1 VGGFRGGVLN
11 NNSSGVSRYTTT
23 AIVFHWVVAI
33 LVLTMI
39 GLGLYMTGVPKG
51 SPDRAFYFN
60 LHKSIGI
67 TTALL
72 VIVRLWWRAKN
83 PPPSLPVTMPDW
95 EIQASKIS
103 HALLYMCLIVMPLSG
118 FAATQFTK
126 YGVIYFGLFKIP
138 PMGSENKVVYDLL
151 QGIHG
156 VTAILLI
163 ALVVIH
169 VLAALKHLLIDRDKV
184 FQRMLPGK

>member
-1 VGGFRGGVLN
+1 MNF
-11 NNSSGVSRYTTT
+11 NSSGGSRYTTT
-23 AIVFHWVVAI
+23 AIVFHWILAI
-33 LVLTMI
+33 LALTMI
-39 GLGLYMTGVPKG
+39 GLGLSMTEIPKG
-51 SPDRAFYFN
+51 TPDRAFYFN

-72 VIVRLWWRAKN
+72 VIARLWWRAKN
-83 PPPSLPVTMPDW
+83 PPPPLPTSMPAW

-126 YGVIYFGLFKIP
+126 YGVKYFGLFKIP

-151 QGIHG
+151 QGVHG
-156 VTAILLI
+156 VTATLLI

-169 VLAALKHLLIDRDKV
+169 VLAAFKHLLINRDKV
-184 FQRMLPGK
+184 FQRMLP

>member
-1 VGGFRGGVLN
+1 LN
-11 NNSSGVSRYTTT
+11 TNGSGVSRYTTT

-39 GLGLYMTGVPKG
+39 GLGFYMTGVPKG

-60 LHKSIGI
+60 LHKSIGV

-72 VIVRLWWRAKN
+72 VIVRLLWRAKN
-83 PPPSLPVTMPDW
+83 PPPSLPASMPTW
-95 EIQASKIS
+95 EVRASKIS
-103 HALLYMCLIVMPLSG
+103 HALLYMCVIVMPLSG

-126 YGVIYFGLFKIP
+126 YGVNYFGLFKIP

-156 VTAILLI
+156 LTAILLI

-169 VLAALKHLLIDRDKV
+169 VLAAFKHLLIDRDKV

>member
-1 VGGFRGGVLN
+1 MN
-11 NNSSGVSRYTTT
+11 INSSGGSRYTTT
-23 AIVFHWVVAI
+23 AIVFHWIVAI
-33 LVLTMI
+33 LALTMI
-39 GLGLYMTGVPKG
+39 GLGLYMTDVPKG
-51 SPDRAFYFN
+51 SPNRAFYFN
-60 LHKSIGI
+60 LHKSIGL

-72 VIVRLWWRAKN
+72 VIMRLWWRVKN
-83 PPPSLPVTMPDW
+83 PPPPLPASMPDW
-95 EIQASKIS
+95 EIQAAKIS

-126 YGVIYFGLFKIP
+126 YGVNYFGLFKIP

-156 VTAILLI
+156 VTATLLI

-169 VLAALKHLLIDRDKV
+169 VLAAFKHLLINRDKV
-184 FQRMLPGK
+184 FQRMLPGQ